1 MYKIVDTR
9 TTDYLIIN
17 LLFSEEYYLIFR
29 RFTCIKKMIYK
40 VKEKRN
46 GNCII
51 TQNLSFLLNNLSC
64 SLSISSFLLL
74 YFGVWVFDLLVK
86 PEEGSEG

>member
-1 MYKIVDTR
+1 
-9 TTDYLIIN
+9 
-17 LLFSEEYYLIFR
+17 LIFR
-29 RFTCIKKMIYK
+29 RFTCIEKMIYK
-40 VKEKRN
+40 VKEKRS

-51 TQNLSFLLNNLSC
+51 TQNISFLLNNLSC
-64 SLSISSFLLL
+64 SLSISLFLLL